1 MRDDVQQIVNTV
13 SGWDG
18 IERLPHRFGGVEFS
32 LNGVEVGHIHANGM
46 VDIPF
51 TRRIREQLV
60 DAGEAGLHHLLRE
73 SGWITFYVRR
83 PEDIEQAVKLYRL
96 SYLHK
101 RYRRAADR
109 ADDTFAA
116 ALDALDFS
124 AAVKSSLFGRAA
136 EADEQPDDA
145 ADPEET

>member
-13 SGWDG
+13 SAWER
-18 IERLPHRFGGVEFS
+18 IEPLPHRFGGVEFS
-32 LNGVEVGHIHANGM
+32 LNGVEIGHIHSNGM

-60 DAGEAGLHHLLRE
+60 SAGEAGLHHLLRD

-83 PEDIEQAVKLYRL
+83 PDDVAQALKLYRL

-101 RYRRAADR
+101 RYRRPADR
-109 ADDTFAA
+109 QDGTFAA
-116 ALDALDFS
+116 ELGKLGFG
-124 AAVKSSLFGRAA
+124 AAVLDSLYGR
-136 EADEQPDDA
+136 EASDEGSEDNPQA
-145 ADPEET
+145 